1 MRLRL
6 VVVVCGLVGLRE
18 CERSSCGWQ
27 LCGCKGGNQPAMKS
41 AADAYVS
48 VFVALSVSA
57 TESIVKVRL
66 SSGFMGRLG
75 F

>member
-1 MRLRL
+1 MAGNSAGVR
-6 VVVVCGLVGLRE
+6 
-18 CERSSCGWQ
+18 
-27 LCGCKGGNQPAMKS
+27 GGNQPAMKS

-66 SSGFMGRLG
+66 SSRFMGRLG